1 MRLPSWV
8 MEFFL
13 LPLVAL
19 VLREARLVHGREN
32 ASIFLWGSILWT
44 ATIENPAVMMGG
56 CDSFACANTFSIGNF
71 LLLGVRRDMRRNRDT
86 GPKGL

>member
-1 MRLPSWV
+1 
-8 MEFFL
+8 

-19 VLREARLVHGREN
+19 VFREARLVYGREK

-44 ATIENPAVMMGG
+44 ATIENLAVMMGAY
-56 CDSFACANTFSIGNF
+56 DSFAYANTFSIGNF